1 MSIFENLNK
10 QNNQNNQN
18 QQADIKYLYQQFQ
31 QNPIDFLA
39 RSNLG
44 IPQGMT
50 DPMQIL
56 QFLNQ
61 SGRIPQHLQGKVN
74 QILGR

>member
-1 MSIFENLNK
+1 MSLFQNL
-10 QNNQNNQN
+10 QN
-18 QQADIKYLYQQFQ
+18 QQNNNNVEALYQQFQ

-56 QFLNQ
+56 QYLNN
-61 SGRIPQHLQGKVN
+61 SKKIPQHLQGKVN

>member
-1 MSIFENLNK
+1 MSLFENLQ
-10 QNNQNNQN
+10 QNNQQN
-18 QQADIKYLYQQFQ
+18 DINALYQQFQ

-56 QFLNQ
+56 QYLNN
-61 SGRIPQHLQGKVN
+61 SRKIPQHLQGKVN

>member
-1 MSIFENLNK
+1 MSLFQNL
-10 QNNQNNQN
+10 QN
-18 QQADIKYLYQQFQ
+18 QQNDINSLYQQFQ

-56 QFLNQ
+56 QYLNN
-61 SGRIPQHLQGKVN
+61 SRKIPQHLQGKVN